1 MNSHTDFQDYRA
13 FKPSRLKRITNIIY
27 LILLGM
33 LMGIVLI
40 KLTGPSQKK
49 VESGGNASS
58 IANSQKLAPAPLSSV
73 ASYEQAVIAATQ
85 KAMSAVVSVHI
96 SGTQLV
102 VRRFRDP
109 FFDMLYGGRIG
120 RKSIS
125 DMGSGVII
133 DPKGIIIT
141 NDHVIYAGETA
152 KVQIT
157 VVLTDGRTFPAKII
171 KQFHT
176 QDIAI
181 LSIEGSNLPYIEIGS
196 SSEVTPG
203 QTVLAIGNPF
213 GDALTGGLIG
223 GEPTVTRG
231 IISATRRNLTITQ
244 YGITRY
250 YRNML
255 QTDASINEGN
265 SGGALIDLEGKLV
278 GINTAIISPK
288 STGSIGIGFAAPSD
302 RVKLILD
309 SVNKYGDIGQPYAG
323 ISVQDVT
330 RSIARSLDFDGSGG
344 AIIDEIH
351 RNSPGEKGGFKRGDI
366 ITKVNGFT
374 VTSTEEVR
382 SMFMGSVPGEQFALT
397 VYRDGK
403 IIDLKLVLGSE

>member
-1 MNSHTDFQDYRA
+1 MNINRKFQNYDT
-13 FKPSRLKRITNIIY
+13 FNSSRLRRIAGTISLIIFGIFLGIFLTNVKDSY
-27 LILLGM
+27 RKSSKPADM
-33 LMGIVLI
+33 VS
-40 KLTGPSQKK
+40 TVANAQK
-49 VESGGNASS
+49 VSPT
-58 IANSQKLAPAPLSSV
+58 QFSSV
-73 ASYEQAVIAATQ
+73 ASYEEAVINAAQ
-85 KAMSAVVSVHI
+85 KAMPAVVSVHI

-102 VRRFRDP
+102 YKRFRDP

-120 RKSIS
+120 RKNIGG
-125 DMGSGVII
+125 MGSGVII

-141 NDHVIYAGETA
+141 NDHVIYAGENA
-152 KVQIT
+152 EIKLT
-157 VVLTDGRTFPAKII
+157 VVLTDGRIFPAKII

-181 LSIEGSNLPYIEIGS
+181 LSIEGDNLPYIEIGS
-196 SSEVTPG
+196 SSEITPG

-213 GDALTGGLIG
+213 GDALAGGLIG

-231 IISATRRNLTITQ
+231 IISAKRRNLTITQ

-265 SGGALIDLEGKLV
+265 SGGALINLEGKLV
-278 GINTAIISPK
+278 GINTAIMSPK
-288 STGSIGIGFAAPSD
+288 NTGSIGIGFAAPSD

-309 SVNKYGDIGQPYAG
+309 SVIKYGDIGSPYAG

-330 RSIARSLDFDGSGG
+330 ESIARALNFRGFGG
-344 AIIDEIH
+344 ALIDEVD
-351 RNSPGEKGGFKRGDI
+351 RNSPGEKGGFKRSDI
-366 ITKVNGFT
+366 ITKVSGFT
-374 VTSTEEVR
+374 VTRTEEVI
-382 SMFMGSVPGEQFALT
+382 SMFKGSVPGEQFSLT

-403 IIDLKLVLGSE
+403 LIDLKLILGSQ

>member
-1 MNSHTDFQDYRA
+1 
-13 FKPSRLKRITNIIY
+13 
-27 LILLGM
+27 
-33 LMGIVLI
+33 
-40 KLTGPSQKK
+40 
-49 VESGGNASS
+49 
-58 IANSQKLAPAPLSSV
+58 
-73 ASYEQAVIAATQ
+73 SYEQAVITATQ
-85 KAMSAVVSVHI
+85 KAMPAVVSVHI

-120 RKSIS
+120 RKSIRE
-125 DMGSGVII
+125 MGSGVII

-141 NDHVIYAGETA
+141 NDHVIYAGKNAE
-152 KVQIT
+152 VQIT

-181 LSIEGSNLPYIEIGS
+181 LSIEGSNLPYIEIGP

-278 GINTAIISPK
+278 GINTAIFSPN

-309 SVNKYGDIGQPYAG
+309 SVNKYGDIGQPYTG

-330 RSIARSLDFDGSGG
+330 RSFARSLDYEGSGG

-382 SMFMGSVPGEQFALT
+382 SMFWGSVPGEQFTLT

-403 IIDLKLVLGSE
+403 ITELKLVLGSE